1 MQELHRRVRVAH
13 EEKTT
18 MLQDC
23 DHGDFVQ
30 EKTVL
35 LEQICSLQAQLES
48 ATRSIVLLKENLETE
63 LVRQTLSMFLASRS
77 RMRV

>member
-1 MQELHRRVRVAH
+1 
-13 EEKTT
+13 

-63 LVRQTLSMFLASRS
+63 LVRQTLSMFSASRS